1 MVDRL
6 EDKRTRG
13 KISFLFL
20 FLYIARKMEI
30 RGLILKRYTK
40 SNSIDSFCDD
50 KAIKWLS
57 SLL

>member
-40 SNSIDSFCDD
+40 SNSIDYCN
-50 KAIKWLS
+50 K
-57 SLL
+57 